1 LHHNKG
7 MDALRPLLGT
17 TLVLVAHPDD
27 EAIVCGGLMQKMQR
41 AVVVFS
47 TDGAPRDEGF
57 WRQYG
62 SRQTYADVR
71 RQEARQ
77 ALSTVGAC
85 PVFLA
90 DRVEG
95 GIADQ
100 ELFRKLPAAIAT
112 VKKIVTRLLPDC
124 ILTPAYE
131 GGHPDHDAA
140 CFIGSVV
147 GRRASVPVWES
158 PLYHRRA
165 DGSSAPQA
173 FPELSGTEVELRAE
187 CGTLQKKI
195 EMFHA
200 YKSQELVLDGFR
212 PDFEIFR
219 PMAAYDFTRPP
230 LSWKLNYESWG
241 WKISGADVSA
251 AFAAY
256 LRGEAQ

>member
-1 LHHNKG
+1 

-27 EAIVCGGLMQKMQR
+27 EVILCGALMQKMQR

-62 SRQTYADVR
+62 SRQAYAEVR

-77 ALSTVGAC
+77 ALDAVGAC
-85 PVFLA
+85 PVFLS
-90 DRVEG
+90 DRVDD

-100 ELFRKLPAAIAT
+100 ELFRRLPEAVTA
-112 VKKIVTRLLPDC
+112 VKKIVAHLGPDC

-140 CFIGSVV
+140 CFIGWVV
-147 GRRASVPVWES
+147 GRHASLPLPVWEG

-165 DGSSAPQA
+165 DGASAPQT
-173 FPELSGTEVELRAE
+173 FPELTGFEVELRAE

-195 EMFHA
+195 EMWRA
-200 YKSQELVLDGFR
+200 YKSQGLVLDGFR
-212 PDFEIFR
+212 ADLETFR
-219 PMAAYDFTRPP
+219 PMAAYEFSRPP
-230 LSWKLNYESWG
+230 LPWKLNYEQWG
-241 WKISGADVSA
+241 WGISGAEVSA
-251 AFAAY
+251 AFAACV
-256 LRGEAQ
+256 RGEARGSLS